1 MPATTTNPFLLQDL
15 QDVSGTGQLAESDL
29 EAPRPGADWIRTFA
43 VEPHKD
49 RRRAGIVCPLVP
61 RSLERKVLWL
71 SPEQIAVPLAS
82 HA

>member
-1 MPATTTNPFLLQDL
+1 MLATTINPFLLQDL
-15 QDVSGTGQLAESDL
+15 QDVSRTGQLAESDL
-29 EAPRPGADWIRTFA
+29 EALQAVADWIKTFV

-49 RRRAGIVCPLVP
+49 LRRAGTVCPFVA

>member
-15 QDVSGTGQLAESDL
+15 QDVSSAGQLAESDL
-29 EAPRPGADWIRTFA
+29 EALRTVADWIKTFV

-49 RRRAGIVCPLVP
+49 LRRAGTVCPFVP